1 MLPFLVPPP
10 STLNFRTCD
19 SLQLILV
26 EPDLCGVGRVLCDV
40 VACCATDDSIK
51 RVRGDSPVPGLGWSV
66 NLAPGEVLPPEVK
79 VQGPDSEGR
88 DIFYW

>member
-1 MLPFLVPPP
+1 M
-10 STLNFRTCD
+10 D
-19 SLQLILV
+19 Y
-26 EPDLCGVGRVLCDV
+26 
-40 VACCATDDSIK
+40 SIE

-88 DIFYW
+88 DIFIGNV